1 LKPHRARSYTLLRT
15 IAFLVITSLLTV
27 SAFSFAQAGPAELT
41 QAQKDAQQLR
51 ALIDQLDDELSK
63 ADEDYNYAAQQ
74 LKDTQAAKAK
84 TQNKL
89 KKTQSQLEDAQSRL
103 MDRLADI
110 YKAGRGSALEVL
122 VDATSLSDLV
132 NRARDL
138 NRVSQQDS
146 ELVSQIEDYLTSVKD
161 QKADLAQQE
170 KDEKAQVAKLA
181 QAKKDVEAQLAAQ
194 EKALK
199 GKETQIAQLR
209 EEERARQAELA
220 AAAKAAAEAA
230 ALREASVSTTERT
243 TPSTAKS
250 TTKTTTKTTTK
261 NSTTTTKPKSTT
273 TTDESTSDDSPSSG
287 GTSNASGSRA
297 ELIDVAMRYLG
308 VPYVWAGSSPSG
320 FDCSGFVMYVF
331 SKIGVQLPH
340 SSAMQYNCGTHV
352 SKSELKPGDLVFFY
366 SPIHHVGIY
375 IGDGQMINSR
385 SGGVQIESAFWSS
398 YAGATRI
405 LN

>member
-1 LKPHRARSYTLLRT
+1 L
-15 IAFLVITSLLTV
+15 
-27 SAFSFAQAGPAELT
+27 AE
-41 QAQKDAQQLR
+41 
-51 ALIDQLDDELSK
+51 
-63 ADEDYNYAAQQ
+63 
-74 LKDTQAAKAK
+74 
-84 TQNKL
+84 
-89 KKTQSQLEDAQSRL
+89 
-103 MDRLADI
+103 I

-122 VDATSLSDLV
+122 VDASSLSDLI

-146 ELVSQIEDYLTSVKD
+146 ELVSQVEDYLAAVKN

-194 EKALK
+194 EKALQ

-220 AAAKAAAEAA
+220 AAAKAAAQAA
-230 ALREASVSTTERT
+230 ALQEASVSTTEQA
-243 TPSTAKS
+243 TPTTAKS
-250 TTKTTTKTTTK
+250 TTKATTKTTAK
-261 NSTTTTKPKSTT
+261 SSTTTTKPKSTT
-273 TTDESTSDDSPSSG
+273 TADESASDDPPSSG
-287 GTSNASGSRA
+287 GTSNATGSRA
-297 ELIDVAMRYLG
+297 EVIDIATKYLG
-308 VPYVWAGSSPSG
+308 VPYLWAGSSPSG

-340 SSAMQYNCGTHV
+340 SSAMQYNRGTHI